1 MGVVEKTETELRLRI
16 GIQNKKSTITERYFT
31 SPLKLG
37 TPHTTSDRL
46 QIVLMMASAGV
57 LKGDRFSYD
66 IKCDAGTKSKLTEQS
81 YTKIFDT
88 GAGGAVRKQH
98 ITLNGSAS
106 LYYRPSAVIPFQNS
120 TFDGETDV
128 YLDETSEFAW
138 ADIMTVGRVAMN
150 ERFQFLHYRNR
161 IRVFVNNRLVWMDHC
176 LLEPN
181 CMDTNGMIFF
191 DQYTH
196 QGTFYYYGSND
207 KQRQLLEWY
216 KIHMDT
222 QNKVEH
228 HHIESVCESPSIR
241 IGVSEACKGICV
253 RVLANTAQDIEELF
267 DELAAQ
273 LGMNK

>member
-1 MGVVEKTETELRLRI
+1 MGVVGTKETELRLRV
-16 GIQNKKSTITERYFT
+16 GIRNKKSTIIERYFT

-37 TPHTTSDRL
+37 TPRTSSDRL
-46 QIVLMMASAGV
+46 HIVLMMASAGV

-66 IKCDAGTKSKLTEQS
+66 IQCDAGTKSKLTEQS

-88 GAGGAVRKQH
+88 GAEGAARKQR

-138 ADIMTVGRVAMN
+138 ADIMTAGRIAMN
-150 ERFQFLHYRNR
+150 ERFKFLHYRNR
-161 IRVFVNNRLVWMDHC
+161 IRVFLNNRLVWMDHC
-176 LLEPN
+176 LLEPRH
-181 CMDTNGMIFF
+181 MDTNGMLFF
-191 DQYTH
+191 DRYTH

-207 KQRQLLEWY
+207 KQCLILEWY
-216 KIHMDT
+216 KTHMDV
-222 QNKVEH
+222 QNNTEH
-228 HHIESVCESPSIR
+228 HHIESSCKNQPMR
-241 IGVSEACKGICV
+241 IGVSQACKGICI

-267 DELAAQ
+267 DELAATIVT
-273 LGMNK
+273 

>member
-1 MGVVEKTETELRLRI
+1 MGTVGKMDTVLRLRV

-37 TPHTTSDRL
+37 MPHAAADRL
-46 QIVLMMASAGV
+46 PIVLMMASAGV

-88 GAGGAVRKQH
+88 GDGEASRKQC
-98 ITLNGSAS
+98 ITLEKDAS
-106 LYYRPSAVIPFQNS
+106 FYYRPSAVIPFQNS

-128 YLDETSEFAW
+128 YLEEESEFAW

-150 ERFQFLHYRNR
+150 ECFLFKHYRNR
-161 IRVFVNNRLVWMDHC
+161 VRVFLNNRLVWMDHC

-181 CMDTNGMIFF
+181 HMDTNGMIFF

-196 QGTFYYYGSND
+196 QGTFYYHGSND
-207 KQRQLLEWY
+207 KQRLILEWY
-216 KIHMDT
+216 KTYMGMQDKEKHQT
-222 QNKVEH
+222 
-228 HHIESVCESPSIR
+228 ESLCESRSVR
-241 IGVSEACKGICV
+241 VGVSEACKGICV

-273 LGMNK
+273 LGIGE